1 LHGACFKIRIMF
13 RQEYANLSIF
23 EGLDPQQLGL
33 LSPFMEETRF
43 SRDSGIFDQGQL
55 ADCLYILLEGEVIIN
70 YKPYDGPP
78 LIVARIIPGGVF
90 GWSSVLNHDQYTSGA
105 VASHDC
111 VAYRIRVESLQHICD
126 CHPDTGRV
134 LLERLAGV
142 IAERMRNTHA
152 TILNLLSQGIDANG
166 SCSKKGR

>member
-1 LHGACFKIRIMF
+1 MIMF

-23 EGLDPQQLGL
+23 EGLDPKQLGL
-33 LSPFMEETRF
+33 LSPFMEEMRF
-43 SRDSGIFDQGQL
+43 SSDTGIFDQGQL

-78 LIVARIIPGGVF
+78 LIVARIFPGGVF
-90 GWSSVLNHDQYTSGA
+90 GWSSVLSHDQYSSGA

-111 VAYRIRVESLQHICD
+111 VAYRIRAQSLQSICD

-142 IAERMRNTHA
+142 IAERLRNTHA
-152 TILNLLSQGIDANG
+152 SILNLLSQGIDANG
-166 SCSKKGR
+166 SCSKRDGET